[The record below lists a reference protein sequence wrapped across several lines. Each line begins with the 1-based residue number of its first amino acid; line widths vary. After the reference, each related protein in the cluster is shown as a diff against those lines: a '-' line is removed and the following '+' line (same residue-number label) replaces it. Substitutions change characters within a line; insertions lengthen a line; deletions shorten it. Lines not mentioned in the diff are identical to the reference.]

1 MGGKD
6 VQIYPMENNRR
17 LAQQS
22 FSIQLK
28 EVQAFKD
35 QEYLLQKSKECT
47 MEDSSNV
54 NEDDKKKLTTKNNN
68 KRKKDNVNNYSAEAN
83 DQDNQRGTAEKP
95 KTTTTT
101 TTTTTTA
108 APIKIIRAIRST
120 PISKV

>member
-54 NEDDKKKLTTKNNN
+54 NEDDKKTANN
-68 KRKKDNVNNYSAEAN
+68 KKQQQKKK
-83 DQDNQRGTAEKP
+83 G
-95 KTTTTT
+95 
-101 TTTTTTA
+101 
-108 APIKIIRAIRST
+108 
-120 PISKV
+120 